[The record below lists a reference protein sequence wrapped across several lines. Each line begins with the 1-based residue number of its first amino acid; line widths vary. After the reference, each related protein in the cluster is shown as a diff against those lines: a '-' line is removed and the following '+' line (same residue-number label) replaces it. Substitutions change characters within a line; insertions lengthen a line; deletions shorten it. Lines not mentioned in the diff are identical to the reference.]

1 MQSKKYNVTTYNFE
15 FFQTKKKLVDIANI
29 QNGNSQNKYKINE
42 YLSLSFVIS
51 LKLLSQLYL
60 CNIFFVAN

>member
-1 MQSKKYNVTTYNFE
+1 VQSKKYNVTTYNFE